1 MNLRSKSKINNLA
14 FCFFLLSTFLCFA
27 DSTNYQYYIP
37 VENKKVDRFIA
48 KGLEALK
55 EYGDFKIPVNELH
68 IRRSKLVEN
77 PRLFS
82 RADIQDWQT
91 VKTRINGLLKSHKS
105 LRSHFNHTTIKS
117 DTLRQKVLVIKLL
130 NSILLDEDFYSEEK
144 FPNLKLTEEQEKWAG
159 EGFFGSFSKD
169 TFKLN
174 RSLLDT
180 LLKGAMASFKVIKR
194 PKINMQLC
202 ELASEKRGVF
212 VIYLKHEP
220 DSDPFYCELAHE
232 MFHLLNPKVYDWH
245 MEGLAS
251 VFAEKLLKQERKN
264 WDHFE
269 KVLSNTQKAYGASY
283 HFIKTLNQYSKTPF
297 QSMLKFTKPYRGS
310 REKIDIKPWLKE
322 TSNDFK
328 TLYREQLSKYY
339 PILIE
344 NKSNN
349 IEFN

>member
-1 MNLRSKSKINNLA
+1 MNLKSKSKISKLILLA
-14 FCFFLLSTFLCFA
+14 CIFSGFLCFA

-37 VENKKVDRFIA
+37 IENKKVDRFVK

-55 EYGDFKIPVNELH
+55 EYGEFKIPINQLH
-68 IRRSKLVEN
+68 LRRSKLVEN

-82 RADIQDWQT
+82 RADIQDWET
-91 VKTRINGLLKSHKS
+91 VKIRINALMDSHKS
-105 LRSHFNHTTIKS
+105 LRSHFNYSKVTS
-117 DTLRQKVLVIKLL
+117 DSLRQKVLVIKLL
-130 NSILLDEDFYSEEK
+130 NNILLDEDFYSEEK

-194 PKINMQLC
+194 PKTNMQLC

-232 MFHLLNPKVYDWH
+232 MFHLLNPKIYDWH

-251 VFAEKLLKQERKN
+251 VFAENLLKKERKS
-264 WDHFE
+264 WEHFE
-269 KVLSNTQKAYGASY
+269 KVLSDTEKAYGASY
-283 HFIKTLNQYSKTPF
+283 HFIKTLYIHSNTPF
-297 QSMLKFTKPYRGS
+297 KSILKFTKPWRGP
-310 REKIDIKPWLKE
+310 REKIDIRPWLKGTTE
-322 TSNDFK
+322 AFQKEYKQT
-328 TLYREQLSKYY
+328 LSKYY
-339 PILIE
+339 PVLME

>member
-1 MNLRSKSKINNLA
+1 MNLKRKSKINNLI
-14 FCFFLLSTFLCFA
+14 FLTFILSNFLCFA

-37 VENKKVDRFIA
+37 VENKKVDRFIQ

-55 EYGDFKIPVNELH
+55 EYGDFKIPINELH

-91 VKTRINGLLKSHKS
+91 VKTRINDLLNSHKS
-105 LRSHFNHTTIKS
+105 LRSHFNYSTVKS

-144 FPNLKLTEEQEKWAG
+144 FPNLKLTDEQEKWAG

-174 RSLLDT
+174 RSLLDV

-232 MFHLLNPKVYDWH
+232 MFHLLNPKIYDWH

-251 VFAEKLLKQERKN
+251 VFAENLLKKERKS
-264 WDHFE
+264 WEHFK

-283 HFIKTLNQYSKTPF
+283 HFVKTLHQHSDTALK
-297 QSMLKFTKPYRGS
+297 SMIMFTKPWRGP
-310 REKIDIKPWLKE
+310 REKIDIKPWLKG
-322 TSNDFK
+322 TSSDFQK
-328 TLYREQLSKYY
+328 IYKQNLSKYY